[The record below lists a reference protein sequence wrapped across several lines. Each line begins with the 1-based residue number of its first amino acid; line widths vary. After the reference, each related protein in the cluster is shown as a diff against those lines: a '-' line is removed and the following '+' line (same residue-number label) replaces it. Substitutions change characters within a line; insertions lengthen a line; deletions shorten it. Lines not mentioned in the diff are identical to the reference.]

1 MKGRNVFAVLPTGY
15 LCFGC
20 LPIVFNE
27 LLGGEG
33 EDRSIVVAV
42 YSPESYSVM

>member
-1 MKGRNVFAVLPTGY
+1 MTQCVCRASDWLGEKSLFRMPA
-15 LCFGC
+15 
-20 LPIVFNE
+20 NE

-33 EDRSIVVAV
+33 DDRSIVVAV

>member
-1 MKGRNVFAVLPTGY
+1 MKGRNVFAVLPTGEGKS

-20 LPIVFNE
+20 LPIE